1 MRHMKMKRNGD
12 SKHMTWAKKELNL
25 RKTENEKIKTRNR
38 YDVRLLERNMH
49 YGRMKKSIMIKT

>member
-1 MRHMKMKRNGD
+1 MKRNGD

-49 YGRMKKSIMIKT
+49 YGRMKKAL